1 MNHVS
6 DRLVAYLAEEL
17 DPRTRAAVA
26 DHLAA
31 CAACAA
37 ELEECRRTWD
47 LLETARV
54 RAPRSPGAWE
64 AVRARTTARPPWFF
78 GAGPWVRRG
87 WATAAVAAGLV
98 FGVVVPTILAPGA
111 ADAEASDPVLAGTAW
126 NDDAAG
132 DLAGWW
138 LATALDEEAGR

>member
-1 MNHVS
+1 
-6 DRLVAYLAEEL
+6 
-17 DPRTRAAVA
+17 
-26 DHLAA
+26 
-31 CAACAA
+31 
-37 ELEECRRTWD
+37 
-47 LLETARV
+47 
-54 RAPRSPGAWE
+54 
-64 AVRARTTARPPWFF
+64 
-78 GAGPWVRRG
+78 
-87 WATAAVAAGLV
+87 VAAGLV